1 MVTLAKLFIFSKGV
15 HIMKI
20 DLVKINLGDSYKYK
34 FKRYEPCCDD
44 ILDNPCISFTN
55 YNLMEETPDNEPR
68 YCLASLDS
76 SDDVAWEDNYP
87 IKFCPHCGEPIEIKT
102 VKVIDCSEKF
112 SALAKKREEL
122 LKRIRAFRNSSK
134 SDNTLN
140 DNKHP
145 EKSLEELHDELLRVN
160 KKINY
165 IQTLSLYEEEKLEY
179 NFKLD

>member
-1 MVTLAKLFIFSKGV
+1 
-15 HIMKI
+15 MKI

-44 ILDNPCISFTN
+44 ILDNLCINFTN
-55 YNLMEETPDNEPR
+55 YNLTEETPDNEPR
-68 YCLASLDS
+68 YCLASTNS
-76 SDDVAWEDNYP
+76 YDDVAWEDNYP

-102 VKVIDCSEKF
+102 VEVIDCSEKF
-112 SALAKKREEL
+112 SALVKKREEL

-134 SDNTLN
+134 SDNTSN

-145 EKSLEELHDELLRVN
+145 DKSLEELHDELLRVN

-165 IQTLSLYEEEKLEY
+165 IQTLSLYEEEKFEY

>member
-1 MVTLAKLFIFSKGV
+1 M
-15 HIMKI
+15 
-20 DLVKINLGDSYKYK
+20 
-34 FKRYEPCCDD
+34 
-44 ILDNPCISFTN
+44 
-55 YNLMEETPDNEPR
+55 
-68 YCLASLDS
+68 DS

-134 SDNTLN
+134 SDNTSN

-145 EKSLEELHDELLRVN
+145 EKSLEELHDELLRVS

-165 IQTLSLYEEEKLEY
+165 IQTLSLYEEERLEY

>member
-1 MVTLAKLFIFSKGV
+1 
-15 HIMKI
+15 
-20 DLVKINLGDSYKYK
+20 
-34 FKRYEPCCDD
+34 
-44 ILDNPCISFTN
+44 
-55 YNLMEETPDNEPR
+55 MEETPDNEPR

-134 SDNTLN
+134 SDNTSN

-145 EKSLEELHDELLRVN
+145 EKSLEELHDELLRVS

-165 IQTLSLYEEEKLEY
+165 IQTLSLYEEERLEY